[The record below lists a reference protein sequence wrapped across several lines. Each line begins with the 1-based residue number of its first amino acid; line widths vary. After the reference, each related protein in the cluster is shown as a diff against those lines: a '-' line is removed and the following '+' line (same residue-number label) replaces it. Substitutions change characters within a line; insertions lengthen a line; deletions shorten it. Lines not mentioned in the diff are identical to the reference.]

1 MMRTACALVFALASA
16 LPLHAQSA
24 QEWIA
29 RGHEAARASRHA
41 DAIAAYERAIAAD
54 SSVRSDLLASLGRQF
69 LWSDQPARAAEL
81 LAEYLTTHTDCDVR
95 NDLGLALAWSD
106 RLRDARAVL
115 ADVIADCPSVANT
128 ARLRL
133 AVVYR
138 WLGRPS
144 RAQTLYRQVLTDS
157 ATAADARL
165 GLAFVLLQQDY
176 NRAAADAFRALG
188 AAEGEALARSRLGEY
203 GAARIHIDSV
213 AAGGTLSRDMQDL
226 QRNIEALERVVITPA
241 VRSLH
246 DADGTRFTSYELS
259 VNRGI
264 ALRGRAGAL
273 LRAWQL
279 SYAGSDLRTT
289 HGAIHGEYR
298 WNPAFAA
305 RAEIG
310 VQHVHDLEWTP
321 ATAELNA
328 IVTPSDVVR
337 VDVSAARVLV
347 TDHMEAMRSHLAG
360 TLVGA
365 GTDVRVTSTMTVVAA
380 TDITLW
386 STDNRR
392 VRVRTGLR
400 WRPEGSLAWTVE
412 LPMMLQLYDE
422 PMPFAFFSP
431 ERYVEVGPG
440 ANLDLRVAGP
450 WRASLYARAGVQR
463 EDDRPWDPFGT
474 ARVAVWRELSDEW
487 ALRASAAWSDS
498 NVASSTSFRRT
509 WLELNLVRA
518 F

>member
-1 MMRTACALVFALASA
+1 VMRITCALLFALASA

-54 SSVRSDLLASLGRQF
+54 SSVRTDLLASLGRQY
-69 LWSDQPARAAEL
+69 LWSDQPARAADML
-81 LAEYLTTHTDCDVR
+81 TEYLATHTGCDVR

-106 RLRDARAVL
+106 RLRHARDVL
-115 ADVIADCPSVANT
+115 GDVIDDCPSAANT

-144 RAQTLYRQVLTDS
+144 RAQTLYRQALTDS

-165 GLAFVLLQQDY
+165 GLAFVLLQQEY
-176 NRAAADAFRALG
+176 NRAAADAFRTVG
-188 AAEGEALARSRLGEY
+188 AGEGEVLARARLGEY
-203 GAARIHIDSV
+203 GAARTHIDSV
-213 AAGGTLSRDMQDL
+213 MAGGTLSRDMQDL
-226 QRNIEALERVVITPA
+226 QRNIEAFDRVVITPA
-241 VRSLH
+241 VRRLH

-259 VNRGI
+259 ASRAM

-273 LRAWQL
+273 LRQWEL
-279 SYAGSDLRTT
+279 SYAGSGLRTT

-298 WNPAFAA
+298 WNPALAA

-310 VQHVHDLEWTP
+310 LQHVHSLEWTP
-321 ATAELNA
+321 ATGELNA
-328 IVTPSDVVR
+328 IITPSDVVR
-337 VDVSAARVLV
+337 IDASAARMLV

-380 TDITLW
+380 TDVTFW

-392 VRVRTGLR
+392 MRVRTGLR
-400 WRPEGSLAWTVE
+400 WRPEGSLALTVE

-431 ERYVEVGPG
+431 ERYVEAGPG
-440 ANLDLRVAGP
+440 AHLDLRVTGP
-450 WRASLYARAGVQR
+450 WRVSLYARAGVQR
-463 EDDRPWDPFGT
+463 EDDRPWDPFGSG
-474 ARVAVWRELSDEW
+474 RVAVWRELSDEW

-509 WLELNLVRA
+509 SLELNLVRA